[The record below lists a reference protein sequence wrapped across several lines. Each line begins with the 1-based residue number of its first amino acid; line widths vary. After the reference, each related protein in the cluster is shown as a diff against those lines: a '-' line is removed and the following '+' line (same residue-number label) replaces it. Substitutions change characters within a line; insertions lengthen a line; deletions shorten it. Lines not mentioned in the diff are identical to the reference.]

1 LDILRRETAIQ
12 RAGALAELATLLDD
26 LGVPREAVFDGSG
39 LDPAILTPDS
49 RVPLAAILDLLER
62 AATVAGRPDLG
73 LLLGLRFRMAIHGPI
88 GELMTTAPTLGAALE
103 DFVRWQPGYSSGAIV
118 YAHPWGEEIAFGYA
132 LCAGPMSPSMQFY
145 HCILGIALRIVE
157 ELTGGSVR
165 PVEAHLCCRMPPK
178 GRLLSR
184 LVTVPIRYDQPRN
197 CVLLPAEARHFPL
210 PGHDPVRRAGIA
222 ARIAGLM
229 EPFAP
234 TTSALVR
241 GALRKRLMFDRAT
254 MPFVAAELA
263 MHPRTLR
270 RHLADEDTTFER
282 LRDEVRFA
290 VACELLLLTSLDLGE
305 IADVLAYA
313 SPGVFS
319 DSFRRMQGTSP
330 TEWRRKRQATD

>member
-1 LDILRRETAIQ
+1 
-12 RAGALAELATLLDD
+12 
-26 LGVPREAVFDGSG
+26 
-39 LDPAILTPDS
+39 
-49 RVPLAAILDLLER
+49 
-62 AATVAGRPDLG
+62 
-73 LLLGLRFRMAIHGPI
+73 
-88 GELMTTAPTLGAALE
+88 
-103 DFVRWQPGYSSGAIV
+103 
-118 YAHPWGEEIAFGYA
+118 
-132 LCAGPMSPSMQFY
+132 
-145 HCILGIALRIVE
+145 
-157 ELTGGSVR
+157 
-165 PVEAHLCCRMPPK
+165 
-178 GRLLSR
+178 
-184 LVTVPIRYDQPRN
+184 VTVPIRYDQPRN